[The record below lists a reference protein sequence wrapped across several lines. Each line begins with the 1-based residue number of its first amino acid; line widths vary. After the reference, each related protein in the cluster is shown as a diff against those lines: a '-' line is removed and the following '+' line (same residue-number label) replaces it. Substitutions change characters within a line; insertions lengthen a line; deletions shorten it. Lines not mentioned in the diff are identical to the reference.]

1 MQQVQYPLPKKADFM
16 VIDESRNG
24 KPVAAHM
31 LPAYWTNVKIPDR
44 LYTSLSAL
52 KTITK
57 HGFIA

>member
-1 MQQVQYPLPKKADFM
+1 MPAGLPPDRCFKVQYPVPKKADFM

-44 LYTSLSAL
+44 LY
-52 KTITK
+52 
-57 HGFIA
+57 GP

>member
-1 MQQVQYPLPKKADFM
+1 M

-44 LYTSLSAL
+44 LY
-52 KTITK
+52 
-57 HGFIA
+57 GP